1 MEPTAICLR
10 ASGFRWIAT
19 LIAERKAPLRHPIVY
34 HLPSPALM
42 RDALISYCNPRK
54 VEANTNSYKWER
66 VRICSLDDE
75 YDRDTKPL
83 EINGDRSG

>member
-1 MEPTAICLR
+1 
-10 ASGFRWIAT
+10 
-19 LIAERKAPLRHPIVY
+19 
-34 HLPSPALM
+34 M